1 MALAALSSCRTRSR
15 HPGASLD
22 ARSHPFHAAPRG
34 RRTRA
39 IGYGPHHER
48 RAPRRPPSRGS
59 AQGHRAQRRT
69 RAARPAPT
77 VESALALAA
86 RLTSAAPLPGAGD
99 TLVRWQLLADL
110 AAADLTVARVVEAH
124 LDAVAI
130 LAEAAQ
136 DADCPQGADPGG
148 AATWGVFAAEAP
160 GAVLE
165 AEPDGHGGW
174 LVNGVKPWCSLA
186 GRLSHALVTA
196 RVPGGRQLFAIS
208 LRDPG
213 VTVEADAWHARG
225 LVDVPSGPVHLE
237 RVPAVPVG
245 GPGWYL
251 RRPGFAHGGI
261 GVAACWYGGAVAVA
275 RALVAAAQRRE
286 PDQLALWHIGQADLD
301 LEAARQSL
309 LAAAGEVDAGRAVGA
324 AGELLALRVRS
335 TVASAAESVL
345 ARTGHALGPAPLTLD
360 DTHARRVADLT
371 VYLRQHHAE
380 RDVAALGRAV
390 LDRPW

>member
-1 MALAALSSCRTRSR
+1 MSGVRLGDPLPEAV
-15 HPGASLD
+15 
-22 ARSHPFHAAPRG
+22 
-34 RRTRA
+34 RRVLERA
-39 IGYGPHHER
+39 TDLGG
-48 RAPRRPPSRGS
+48 
-59 AQGHRAQRRT
+59 
-69 RAARPAPT
+69 RPAST
-77 VESALALAA
+77 VASALALAA
-86 RLTSAAPLPGAGD
+86 RLTTAAPLPGAGD

-136 DADCPQGADPGG
+136 EADCPHGAEPGD

-160 GAVLE
+160 GAVLQ

-174 LVNGVKPWCSLA
+174 LVDGVKPWCSLA

-196 RVPGGRQLFAIS
+196 RVSGGRRLFAVS

-245 GPGWYL
+245 GPDWYL

-275 RALVAAAQRRE
+275 RALVAAARRRE

>member
-1 MALAALSSCRTRSR
+1 MSGVRLGGPLPAAIRSLLE
-15 HPGASLD
+15 PVTGQAGT
-22 ARSHPFHAAPRG
+22 APDVQ
-34 RRTRA
+34 A
-39 IGYGPHHER
+39 
-48 RAPRRPPSRGS
+48 
-59 AQGHRAQRRT
+59 
-69 RAARPAPT
+69 
-77 VESALALAA
+77 ALALAA
-86 RLTSAAPLPGAGD
+86 RLTSVAPLPGGGS
-99 TLVRWQLLADL
+99 TLARWTLLADL

-130 LAEAAQ
+130 LAEAGP
-136 DADCPQGADPGG
+136 DAGRLPGDAPG
-148 AATWGVFAAEAP
+148 DDATWGVFAAEAP

-196 RVPGGRQLFAIS
+196 HVPGDRQLFAIS
-208 LRDPG
+208 LRHAG
-213 VTVEADAWHARG
+213 VRVEDGAWHARG
-225 LVDVPSGPVHLE
+225 LVDVPSGPVHLD
-237 RVPAVPVG
+237 RVPAVAVG

-261 GVAACWYGGAVAVA
+261 GVAACWYGGAVGVA
-275 RALVAAAQRRE
+275 RALVAAARRRE

-309 LAAAGEVDAGRAVGA
+309 AAAAEEVDAGRACGA
-324 AGELLALRVRS
+324 AGERLALRARS
-335 TVASAAESVL
+335 TVAAAAESIL

-360 DTHARRVADLT
+360 DAHARRVADLT

-390 LDRPW
+390 LDAPW

>member
-1 MALAALSSCRTRSR
+1 MSGVRLGGPLPEAVRRVIEPATD
-15 HPGASLD
+15 PGGA
-22 ARSHPFHAAPRG
+22 
-34 RRTRA
+34 
-39 IGYGPHHER
+39 
-48 RAPRRPPSRGS
+48 
-59 AQGHRAQRRT
+59 
-69 RAARPAPT
+69 PAPT
-77 VESALALAA
+77 IERALALAA
-86 RLTSAAPLPGAGD
+86 RLTSVAPLPGAGD

-130 LAEAAQ
+130 LAEAAL
-136 DADCPQGADPGG
+136 DADAPPGAEPGG

-160 GAVLE
+160 GAALE

-174 LVNGVKPWCSLA
+174 RVSGVKPWCSLA

-196 RVPGGRQLFAIS
+196 RVPGDRRLFAIC
-208 LRDPG
+208 LRDRG
-213 VTVEADAWHARG
+213 VTVEAGTWHARG
-225 LVDVPSGPVHLE
+225 LVDVPSGPVHLD

-275 RALVAAAQRRE
+275 RALVAAARRRE
-286 PDQLALWHIGQADLD
+286 PDQLALWHLGEADLD

-324 AGELLALRVRS
+324 TGELLALRVRS
-335 TVASAAESVL
+335 TVAGAAESVV

-390 LDRPW
+390 LDQPW